1 MLLTKLTNACLAYG
15 VHHLLDKVE
24 LQVDDNERICIIGRN
39 GTGKTSLLNVIA
51 KQAAIDSGEV
61 WYRAGLRIA
70 YLTQEISEH
79 PDMDVYSVVS
89 SGLPEVG
96 ELLAEYHKVS
106 HQVAGETSNNE
117 ALLKKLARLQQQ
129 LEHHDGWS
137 LDQKISTVCS
147 QLDLPVDDLFADL
160 SGGTQRRVLLA
171 KALVSDPDLLLL
183 DEPTNHLDIERIQWL
198 EEFLMNFRGSIIF
211 VTHDRLFLQH
221 LATRIV
227 ELDRGTLTSYP
238 GNYAK
243 YEAAKQKALEEEQ
256 IQNAKFDKK
265 LAEEERWIRQ
275 GIKARRTR
283 NEGRVR
289 ALKALRTE
297 RSQRREL
304 TGNVKM
310 NLESSQTS
318 GKLVAELEDVNF
330 TYPDGR
336 PVIQHFSTRIMRGD
350 RIGIVGPNGCGKST
364 LIKLLMNQLQPQSG
378 TIDMG
383 TNLQTLYFDQ
393 QREQLEP
400 DKSVIDNLGLG
411 TDYVTIN
418 GKSRHV
424 IGYLQDFL
432 FLPQRAQSPV
442 RALSG
447 GEKNRLLLARLF
459 TKAANVLI
467 LDEPTNDLD
476 VESLELLEELVSEFS
491 GTIILVSH
499 DRAFLDNIVTS
510 VWVFEGDGVIEEYVG
525 GYSDW
530 YAQHRGKSVDAGKP
544 LDKDKKVVAETVTA
558 KKKPLTQAVKSEAQK
573 KLSYKEQRELEQLPA
588 MIESLETEK
597 QQLEQQMGQSDFYQQ
612 EQRYIK
618 TSLQRLEEL
627 NAELEQSYQR
637 WEQLE
642 DRA

>member
-1 MLLTKLTNACLAYG
+1 MLLAKLTNACLAYG
-15 VHHLLDKVE
+15 VHHLLDNVE
-24 LQVDDNERICIIGRN
+24 FQVDDNERISIIGRN
-39 GTGKTSLLNVIA
+39 GTGKTSLLNVLA
-51 KQAAIDSGEV
+51 DLAALDSGEV
-61 WYRAGLRIA
+61 WYRAGLRVA
-70 YLTQEISEH
+70 YLTQDISEY
-79 PDMDVYSVVS
+79 PQSDVYSVVS

-96 ELLAEYHKVS
+96 ELLAEYHIVS
-106 HQVAGETSNNE
+106 HQVAGARSDDQ
-117 ALLKKLARLQQQ
+117 ALLKKMAQLQQQ
-129 LEHHDGWS
+129 LEHHDGWN

-147 QLDLPVDDLFADL
+147 QLDLQVDELFADL

-183 DEPTNHLDIERIQWL
+183 DEPTNHLDIARIQWL
-198 EEFLMNFRGSIIF
+198 EEYLLNFRGSLIF

-227 ELDRGTLTSYP
+227 ELDRGVLTSYP
-238 GNYAK
+238 GNYEK
-243 YEAAKQKALEEEQ
+243 YELAKQKALEEEQ

-289 ALKALRTE
+289 ALKSLRKE
-297 RSQRREL
+297 RSQRREI

-310 NLESSQTS
+310 NLESSQAS
-318 GKLVAELEDVNF
+318 GKRVAVLDDVCF
-330 TYPDGR
+330 AYPDGQ

-350 RIGIVGPNGCGKST
+350 RIGIIGPNGCGKST
-364 LIKLLMNQLQPQSG
+364 LIKLLMDQLQPQSG
-378 TIDMG
+378 TIDLG

-393 QREQLEP
+393 QREQLDP

-418 GKSRHV
+418 GKSKHV

-432 FLPQRAQSPV
+432 FLPQRTQSPV

-459 TKAANVLI
+459 TRPANLLI

-476 VESLELLEELVSEFS
+476 VESLELLEELVSEYS

-530 YAQHRGKSVDAGKP
+530 YTQHQRKLADAE
-544 LDKDKKVVAETVTA
+544 KVVGGKTNATPKAEFI
-558 KKKPLTQAVKSEAQK
+558 KQSVKSIPPQPAK
-573 KLSYKEQRELEQLPA
+573 KLSYKEQRELEQLPG
-588 MIESLETEK
+588 MIENLETEK
-597 QQLEQQMGQSDFYQQ
+597 QAMEERMGQSDFYQQ
-612 EQRYIK
+612 EQQQIK
-618 TSLQRLEEL
+618 SSLQRLDEL
-627 NAELEQSYQR
+627 NALLENAYQR
-637 WEQLE
+637 WGQLE
-642 DRA
+642 DRN

>member
-1 MLLTKLTNACLAYG
+1 MLLAKLTNASLAYG
-15 VHHLLDKVE
+15 VHHLLDNVE
-24 LQVDDNERICIIGRN
+24 FQINDNERICVIGRN

-51 KQAAIDSGEV
+51 NHAAVDSGEV
-61 WYRAGLRIA
+61 WCRAGLRIA

-79 PDMDVYSVVS
+79 PDMDVYSVVAG
-89 SGLPEVG
+89 GLPRAG
-96 ELLAEYHKVS
+96 GLLAEYHAVS
-106 HQVAGETSNNE
+106 HRIAIAAGDDP
-117 ALLKKLARLQQQ
+117 ALLKKLAQLQQQ
-129 LEHHDGWS
+129 LEHHDGWN
-137 LDQKISTVCS
+137 LDQKISTVCT
-147 QLDLPVDDLFADL
+147 QLDVPIDEIIADL

-198 EEFLMNFRGSIIF
+198 EDFLMNFRGSLIF

-227 ELDRGTLTSYP
+227 ELDRGALTSYP
-238 GNYAK
+238 GNYAQ
-243 YEAAKQKALEEEQ
+243 YVTAKQKALEEEQ
-256 IQNAKFDKK
+256 IQNAQFDKK

-289 ALKALRTE
+289 ALKALRRE
-297 RSQRREL
+297 RSQRREV
-304 TGNVKM
+304 TGNVKL
-310 NLESSQTS
+310 NLEAAQQS
-318 GKLVAELEDVNF
+318 GKLVAELKDVSF
-330 TYPDGR
+330 AYAGGQ
-336 PVIQHFSTRIMRGD
+336 PVIKHFSTRIMRGD
-350 RIGIVGPNGCGKST
+350 RIGIIGPNGCGKST

-378 TIDMG
+378 RIDTG
-383 TNLQTLYFDQ
+383 ANLQILYFDQ
-393 QREQLEP
+393 QREQLDP

-411 TDYVTIN
+411 ADHVTIN

-459 TKAANVLI
+459 TRPANLLI
-467 LDEPTNDLD
+467 MDEPTNDLD
-476 VESLELLEELVSEFS
+476 VESLELLEELISEFS

-499 DRAFLDNIVTS
+499 DRAFLDNIVSS
-510 VWVFEGDGVIEEYVG
+510 VWVFEGNGIIEEYVG

-530 YAQHRGKSVDAGKP
+530 HEHYRRRMAADN
-544 LDKDKKVVAETVTA
+544 TVTA
-558 KKKPLTQAVKSEAQK
+558 ALKPEVKTKTAPSAEAAQTK
-573 KLSYKEQRELEQLPA
+573 KLSYREQRELETLPGE
-588 MIESLETEK
+588 IENLETEK
-597 QQLEQQMGQSDFYQQ
+597 QQLEQQMGRSDFYQQ
-612 EQRYIK
+612 EQARIK
-618 TSLQRLEEL
+618 SSLQRLEEI
-627 NAELEQSYQR
+627 NARLDGAYQR

-642 DRA
+642 NRN

>member
-1 MLLTKLTNACLAYG
+1 VLAKLTNACLAYG
-15 VHHLLDKVE
+15 VHHLLDNVE
-24 LQVDDNERICIIGRN
+24 FQVNDNERICIIGRN
-39 GTGKTSLLNVIA
+39 GTGKTSLLNVLA
-51 KQAAIDSGEV
+51 GQAAIDSGAV

-70 YLTQEISEH
+70 YLTQEITEH
-79 PDMDVYSVVS
+79 PHMDVYSVVS
-89 SGLPEVG
+89 SGLPEAG
-96 ELLAEYHKVS
+96 ELLAEYHKIS
-106 HQVAGETSNNE
+106 HQVAGASGNDQ
-117 ALLKKLARLQQQ
+117 ALLKKLAQLQQQ
-129 LEHHDGWS
+129 LEHHDGWN

-147 QLDLPVDDLFADL
+147 QLDLPIDELFDDL

-183 DEPTNHLDIERIQWL
+183 DEPTNHLDIARIQWL
-198 EEFLMNFRGSIIF
+198 EEFLMNFRGSLIF

-238 GNYAK
+238 GNYTQ
-243 YEAAKQKALEEEQ
+243 YEVARQKALEEEQ

-289 ALKALRTE
+289 ALKALRRE
-297 RSQRREL
+297 RAQRREV

-318 GKLVAELEDVNF
+318 GKLVAELDDVCF
-330 TYPDGR
+330 AYPDGR

-378 TIDMG
+378 SIELG

-459 TKAANVLI
+459 TKPANVLI

-476 VESLELLEELVSEFS
+476 VESLELLEELVSDFP
-491 GTIILVSH
+491 GTLILVSH
-499 DRAFLDNIVTS
+499 DRAFLDNVVTG
-510 VWVFEGDGVIEEYVG
+510 VWVFEGDGIIEEYVG

-530 YAQHRGKSVDAGKP
+530 YEQHGRLLEVNKTVSEKT
-544 LDKDKKVVAETVTA
+544 VATA
-558 KKKPLTQAVKSEAQK
+558 RLEEKQPPAKTATSK
-573 KLSYKEQRELEQLPA
+573 KLSYKEQRELEQLPG
-588 MIESLETEK
+588 MIEQLETEK

-612 EQRYIK
+612 EQQHIK
-618 TSLQRLEEL
+618 TCLQRLE
-627 NAELEQSYQR
+627 AITGQLEDAYQR

-642 DRA
+642 NRA

>member
-51 KQAAIDSGEV
+51 EQAAIDSGEV

-588 MIESLETEK
+588 MIERLETEK

>member
-1 MLLTKLTNACLAYG
+1 MLLAKLTNACLAYG
-15 VHHLLDKVE
+15 VHHLLDNVE

-51 KQAAIDSGEV
+51 KQAVIDSGEV

-129 LEHHDGWS
+129 LEHHDGWN

-147 QLDLPVDDLFADL
+147 QLELPVDDLFADL

-198 EEFLMNFRGSIIF
+198 EEFLVNFRGSIIF

-243 YEAAKQKALEEEQ
+243 YEVAKQKALEEEQ

-289 ALKALRTE
+289 ALKALRKE

-330 TYPDGR
+330 AYPDGR

-530 YAQHRGKSVDAGKP
+530 YAQYHGKSADAGKP
-544 LDKDKKVVAETVTA
+544 LDKDKRVDVETVTA

-597 QQLEQQMGQSDFYQQ
+597 QQLEQKMGQSDFYQQ
-612 EQRYIK
+612 EQRDIK

>member
-1 MLLTKLTNACLAYG
+1 MLLAKLTNAYLAYG
-15 VHHLLDKVE
+15 AHHLLDNAE
-24 LQVDDNERICIIGRN
+24 LQVNDNERICIIGRN

-51 KQAAIDSGEV
+51 NQAAIDSGEV
-61 WYRAGLRIA
+61 WYRSGLRIA
-70 YLTQEISEH
+70 YLTQEITEH
-79 PDMDVYSVVS
+79 PDMDVYRVVA
-89 SGLPEVG
+89 SGLPEAG
-96 ELLAEYHKVS
+96 ELLAEYHAVS
-106 HQVAGETSNNE
+106 HQIAVSTGDDP
-117 ALLKKLARLQQQ
+117 ALLNKLARLQQQ

-147 QLDLPVDDLFADL
+147 QLDLPVDDLFTDL

-198 EEFLMNFRGSIIF
+198 EDFLMNFRGSLIF

-221 LATRIV
+221 LATRII
-227 ELDRGTLTSYP
+227 ELDRGVLTSYP
-238 GNYAK
+238 GNYSQ
-243 YEAAKQKALEEEQ
+243 YETAKQKALEEEQ
-256 IQNAKFDKK
+256 IQNAKFDKR

-289 ALKALRTE
+289 ALKALRQE
-297 RSQRREL
+297 RSQRREV

-310 NLESSQTS
+310 NLDSSQRS
-318 GKLVAELEDVNF
+318 GKLVAELDDVSF
-330 TYPDGR
+330 AYPDGQ

-350 RIGIVGPNGCGKST
+350 RIGIIGPNGCGKST
-364 LIKLLMNQLQPQSG
+364 LIKLLMNQIQPQSG
-378 TIDMG
+378 TIDLG
-383 TNLQTLYFDQ
+383 TNLQALYFDQ
-393 QREQLEP
+393 QREQLDP

-411 TDYVTIN
+411 TDYVTIG

-459 TKAANVLI
+459 TKPANLLI

-476 VESLELLEELVSEFS
+476 VESLELLEELINDFA

-510 VWVFEGDGVIEEYVG
+510 VWVFAGKGIIEDYVG

-530 YAQHRGKSVDAGKP
+530 YNQHRKLMDVDNQVGTTSRLDDQQDATPPAKP
-544 LDKDKKVVAETVTA
+544 TA
-558 KKKPLTQAVKSEAQK
+558 LK
-573 KLSYKEQRELEQLPA
+573 KLSYKEQRELSELPA
-588 MIESLETEK
+588 IIENLETEK
-597 QQLEQQMGQSDFYQQ
+597 RVLEQNMGQSDFYQQ
-612 EQRYIK
+612 QQQEIK
-618 TSLQRLEEL
+618 SSLQRLDEITAQL
-627 NAELEQSYQR
+627 DSAYQR

-642 DRA
+642 NRA

>member
-1 MLLTKLTNACLAYG
+1 MLLAKLTNACLAYG
-15 VHHLLDKVE
+15 VHHLLDNVE
-24 LQVDDNERICIIGRN
+24 FQVNDNERICIIGRN
-39 GTGKTSLLNVIA
+39 GTGKTSLLNVLA
-51 KQAAIDSGEV
+51 ELAALDSGEV
-61 WYRAGLRIA
+61 WYRAGLRVA
-70 YLTQEISEH
+70 YLTQDISDH
-79 PDMDVYSVVS
+79 SHSNVYSVVS

-96 ELLAEYHKVS
+96 ELLAEYHDVS
-106 HQVAGETSNNE
+106 HQVASAGSDDQ
-117 ALLKKLARLQQQ
+117 ALLKKMARLQQQ

-147 QLDLPVDDLFADL
+147 QLDLCVDDLFTDL

-171 KALVSDPDLLLL
+171 RALVSDPDLLLL
-183 DEPTNHLDIERIQWL
+183 DEPTNHLDIARIQWL
-198 EEFLMNFRGSIIF
+198 EEYLLNFRGSLIF

-227 ELDRGTLTSYP
+227 ELDRGILTSYP
-238 GNYAK
+238 GNYEK

-289 ALKALRTE
+289 ALKALRRE
-297 RSQRREL
+297 RSQRREV
-304 TGNVKM
+304 TGNIKM
-310 NLESSQTS
+310 KLESSQTS
-318 GKLVAELEDVNF
+318 GKLVAELDDVSF
-330 TYPDGR
+330 AYPDGQ
-336 PVIQHFSTRIMRGD
+336 PVIQHFSTRIMRGE
-350 RIGIVGPNGCGKST
+350 RIGIIGPNGCGKST
-364 LIKLLMNQLQPQSG
+364 LIKLLMGQLTPQSG
-378 TIDMG
+378 TIDLG

-393 QREQLEP
+393 QREQLDP
-400 DKSVIDNLGLG
+400 DKTVIDNLGLG
-411 TDYVTIN
+411 TDYVTID

-432 FLPQRAQSPV
+432 FLPQRTQSPV

-459 TKAANVLI
+459 TRPANLLI

-476 VESLELLEELVSEFS
+476 VESLELLEELVSEYS
-491 GTIILVSH
+491 GTILLVSH

-510 VWVFEGDGVIEEYVG
+510 VWVFDGNGVIKEYVG

-530 YAQHRGKSVDAGKP
+530 YSQQQGNMGETGKDADNAKVGATQKTGE
-544 LDKDKKVVAETVTA
+544 DKS
-558 KKKPLTQAVKSEAQK
+558 LSQAVQASPAK
-573 KLSYKEQRELEQLPA
+573 KLSYKEQRELEQLPG
-588 MIESLETEK
+588 MIENLETEK
-597 QQLEQQMGQSDFYQQ
+597 GAMEERMGQSDFYQQ
-612 EQRYIK
+612 DQQQIK
-618 TSLQRLEEL
+618 SSLQRLEEL
-627 NAELEQSYQR
+627 NALLENAYQR

-642 DRA
+642 DRN

>member
-1 MLLTKLTNACLAYG
+1 MLLAKLTNACLAYG

-51 KQAAIDSGEV
+51 KQAAIDSGDV

-79 PDMDVYSVVS
+79 PGMDVYSVVS
-89 SGLPEVG
+89 SGLPKAG

-106 HQVAGETSNNE
+106 HQVAGETSDNE

-198 EEFLMNFRGSIIF
+198 EEFLMSFRGSIIF

-289 ALKALRTE
+289 ALKALRQE

-318 GKLVAELEDVNF
+318 GKLVAELEDVSF
-330 TYPDGR
+330 AYPDGR
-336 PVIQHFSTRIMRGD
+336 PVIQHFTTRIMRGD

-383 TNLQTLYFDQ
+383 TNLQPLYFDQ

-418 GKSRHV
+418 GRSRHV

-459 TKAANVLI
+459 TKAANMLI

-530 YAQHRGKSVDAGKP
+530 YAQHHGKSADTGKA
-544 LDKDKKVVAETVTA
+544 LDKDKKVVAEPVTA
-558 KKKPLTQAVKSEAQK
+558 KKKPVVQVVRSEVQK

-588 MIESLETEK
+588 IIESLETEK

-612 EQRYIK
+612 EQRHIK
-618 TSLQRLEEL
+618 TSLQRLEEI
-627 NAELEQSYQR
+627 NAELEQVYQR